1 MDRYGLICRAV
12 LEQPDI
18 TQREMAQKLD
28 VSLGTVNSLVK
39 ECVGRGLIA
48 EDGPDNA
55 SRKWKILEEGR
66 KLLEPYK
73 VDGALIIAAGPRG
86 CWRCSG
92 SA

>member
-55 SRKWKILEEGR
+55 SRKWKILE
-66 KLLEPYK
+66 K
-73 VDGALIIAAGPRG
+73 AGS
-86 CWRCSG
+86 CWSRTRWTG
-92 SA
+92 L